1 MKHFACTNCEARIF
15 FANVACLNCGLKV
28 GFDADRISMLALQP
42 VAPGSDIF
50 NGAQDNGQGL
60 FRYCA
65 NFNHDACNWLVG
77 EGRDG
82 ELCKACA
89 LNAMIP
95 NLTEPGNLE
104 AWREL
109 ERAKKRLIYSLLRFG
124 LPLDASGI
132 GKGRLTFN
140 FVHDSMTGHLDGVIT
155 INVMEA
161 DAVERERQRQHFDE
175 PYRTLL
181 GHLRHESGH
190 FYWSVLVEGSHRL
203 EEFRSLFGDERQD
216 YSAALARH
224 HADGPVND
232 WQSHYVSSYASSH
245 PWEDWAE
252 TWAHYVHMVD
262 AVETAETEGIEPRA
276 AGIRFGANWPFQPYD
291 AYQTDDFNGLRE
303 RWIPLTI
310 ALNRLNRSMGH
321 SDFYA
326 FVIPAAAYEKLE
338 FVHRTIKEYQ

>member
-1 MKHFACTNCEARIF
+1 MKHFECSNCGSRIF
-15 FANVACLNCGLKV
+15 FSNVTCLNCSLDV
-28 GFDADRISMLALQP
+28 GFDADRIAMVALQP
-42 VAPGSDIF
+42 AEPGLGAFRDIE
-50 NGAQDNGQGL
+50 DDSRGL

-65 NFNHDACNWLVG
+65 NFDHDACNWLIG
-77 EGRDG
+77 DGKEGD
-82 ELCKACA
+82 LCKACA

-104 AWREL
+104 AWWEL

-190 FYWSVLVEGSHRL
+190 FYWGVLVEGHDRL

-216 YSAALARH
+216 YASALARH
-224 HADGPVND
+224 HANGPPDG
-232 WQSHYVSSYASSH
+232 WQGSYVSAYASSH

-252 TWAHYVHMVD
+252 TWAHYIHMVD
-262 AVETAETEGIEPRA
+262 AVETAEAEGIEPRA
-276 AGIRFGANWPFQPYD
+276 AGIRFGASWPYEPYD
-291 AYQTDDFNGLRE
+291 AYRADSFDMLRD

-326 FVIPAAAYEKLE
+326 FVTPAAAYRKLE
-338 FVHRTIKEYQ
+338 FVHRIIREGE